1 MISEAT
7 KKVIQA
13 DAGAIKDL
21 AKKYGVST
29 QSVRTIQGKK
39 TYRQYNPE
47 EIKELALSGVP
58 VKEISSQLHVSKQII
73 YRLLQNEGI
82 KTRKIKAPPAV
93 HPVTDQ
99 DLTENLDDLGSLA
112 RARGYRSKT
121 SMLDTLGLPSN
132 DRLLR
137 NGIQWARALHCTGFE
152 CKIMKTEW
160 RLRHLTTGKSQDIQP
175 LILLYG
181 KDFFMSDPV
190 GWMKKYSEQLKGR
203 FV

>member
-7 KKVIQA
+7 KKAIQA

-29 QSVRTIQGKK
+29 QTIRNIQGKK

-58 VKEISSQLHVSKQII
+58 VKEIAEQLNVSKQII
-73 YRLLQNEGI
+73 YRVLQDAGI

-93 HPVTDQ
+93 HPVTDEEIQ
-99 DLTENLDDLGSLA
+99 QNLEDLAGLA
-112 RARGYRSKT
+112 RARGYRSKVV
-121 SMLDTLGLPSN
+121 MLDSLGLPSN
-132 DRLLR
+132 YRLLR
-137 NGIQWARALHCTGFE
+137 NGISWARALHCAGFE
-152 CKIMKTEW
+152 CRITPTEI
-160 RLRHLTTGKSQDIQP
+160 RLKHLTTGKSQDIQP

-190 GWMKKYSEQLKGR
+190 GWMKAYSNQLKGK

>member
-7 KKVIQA
+7 KKAIRD
-13 DAGAIKDL
+13 DAGPVKDL

-39 TYRQYNPE
+39 TYRRYDPE
-47 EIKELALSGVP
+47 QIKELALSGVP
-58 VKEISSQLHVSKQII
+58 VKEISEQTGASTQII

-82 KTRKIKAPPAV
+82 KTRKIKAPPKV
-93 HPVTDQ
+93 LPVTDEDIQ
-99 DLTENLDDLGSLA
+99 QNIEDLAGLA
-112 RARGYRSKT
+112 RARGYKSKT
-121 SMLDTLGLPSN
+121 VMLDTLGLPSN

-137 NGIQWARALHCTGFE
+137 NGISWARALHCAGFE
-152 CKIMKTEW
+152 CKIEKNEI
-160 RLRHLTTGKSQDIQP
+160 RLKHLTTGKSQDIQP

-190 GWMKKYSEQLKGR
+190 GWMKKYAEQLKGR